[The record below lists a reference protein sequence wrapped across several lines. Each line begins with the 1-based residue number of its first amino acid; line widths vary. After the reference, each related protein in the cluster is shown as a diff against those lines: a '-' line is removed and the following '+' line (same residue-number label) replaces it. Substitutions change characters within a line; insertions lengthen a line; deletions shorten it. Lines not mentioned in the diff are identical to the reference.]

1 MAQMIEYLNR
11 NSISFLPPAVARNV
25 LPKPKT
31 VLIIIATTLYLES
44 GKFFKSE
51 KADYDIGFERAL
63 LDWTT
68 KYRSAWNEKRHRQS
82 MKPGWFVIDPDIAR
96 GPAVASLAR
105 KRPLWASTDQH
116 FSI

>member
-1 MAQMIEYLNR
+1 M
-11 NSISFLPPAVARNV
+11 
-25 LPKPKT
+25 
-31 VLIIIATTLYLES
+31 
-44 GKFFKSE
+44 FKSKFDLFLTSSGCTE
-51 KADYDIGFERAL
+51 RVADGERAL